1 MATGLAEAEI
11 KVIIQDY
18 IDDKVVY
25 RDSCIARHKEVE
37 SMKDDIRCIRDKLA
51 KFTYI
56 LFGVLVSIIT
66 TLITVIIKWV

>member
-1 MATGLAEAEI
+1 MATGLAEAEV

-18 IDDKVVY
+18 IDDKGVVY

-66 TLITVIIKWV
+66 TLITVIIK